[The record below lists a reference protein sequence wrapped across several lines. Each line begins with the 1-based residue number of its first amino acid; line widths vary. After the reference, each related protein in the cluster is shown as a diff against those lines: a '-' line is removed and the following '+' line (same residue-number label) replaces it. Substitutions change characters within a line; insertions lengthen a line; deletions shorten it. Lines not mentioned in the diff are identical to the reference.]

1 MQLVAKDLGITER
14 FKLFSNGQEVLDFLH
29 CFFYEQTSVRPK
41 NSAQFI
47 QPIKLILLD
56 INMPILDGLETL
68 KMVKQ
73 LFEKYEDKQ
82 IQRPMISYLSQ
93 NDYSVM

>member
-1 MQLVAKDLGITER
+1 M
-14 FKLFSNGQEVLDFLH
+14 LDFLH
-29 CFFYEQTSVRPK
+29 SLFDEQTFASPE

-93 NDYSVM
+93 SDYSVM